1 MLPSKQPATKFYG
14 GKNANVLSFELQLVI
29 ARYKGQEVMKVYQWN
44 CVGTLGKGVFR
55 VHIESAIL

>member
-1 MLPSKQPATKFYG
+1 MLPSKQPANTFYV
-14 GKNANVLSFELQLVI
+14 GKMQVLSFQLQLVI